1 MWCGSFVRNVV
12 GTAGFSRV
20 LGVRVLS
27 RFGHR
32 GVLVNEDLF
41 KESPLLTVRADEVAG
56 VVVVAVEG
64 EIDVDTADVVLDAL
78 RLGFETGGPAL
89 VADLSEVSFFGST
102 GISTL
107 ITAHEL
113 AEEHHKDFHV
123 VAPHRA
129 VRRPLQVTGVAHV
142 LLLHD
147 SVHDA
152 LGSLRTVPSE

>member
-1 MWCGSFVRNVV
+1 M
-12 GTAGFSRV
+12 
-20 LGVRVLS
+20 
-27 RFGHR
+27 
-32 GVLVNEDLF
+32 NEDQF
-41 KESPLLTVRADEVAG
+41 RESPLLAVRTDEVAG

-78 RLGFETGGPAL
+78 RRGLETGGPAL

-113 AEEHHKDFHV
+113 AEEHGKDLHV

-129 VRRPLQVTGVAHV
+129 VRRPLQVTGVADV
-142 LLLHD
+142 LSLHD
-147 SVHDA
+147 SVQAA
-152 LGSLRTVPSE
+152 LATLKPVPSE

>member
-1 MWCGSFVRNVV
+1 M
-12 GTAGFSRV
+12 
-20 LGVRVLS
+20 LGPVS
-27 RFGHR
+27 MCFGHR

-41 KESPLLTVRADEVAG
+41 RESPLLTVRATDVAG

-78 RLGFETGGPAL
+78 RLGFESGCPAV
-89 VADLSEVSFFGST
+89 VADLTEVSFFGST

-113 AEEHHKDFHV
+113 ADEHCTKLHV

-129 VRRPLQVTGVAHV
+129 VKRPLQVTGVVDV

-147 SVHDA
+147 SVGEA
-152 LGSLRTVPSE
+152 LSALKPVPSE

>member
-1 MWCGSFVRNVV
+1 M
-12 GTAGFSRV
+12 
-20 LGVRVLS
+20 
-27 RFGHR
+27 
-32 GVLVNEDLF
+32 NEDQF
-41 KESPLLTVRADEVAG
+41 KEAPLLTVRADEVAG

-89 VADLSEVSFFGST
+89 VADLAGVSFFGST

-113 AEEHHKDFHV
+113 AEEHGKALHV

-129 VRRPLQVTGVAHV
+129 VRRPLQVTGVADV
-142 LLLHD
+142 LRLHN
-147 SVHDA
+147 SVPEA
-152 LGSLRTVPSE
+152 LSALKPVPSE